1 MGKKLLFFKIFNKIV
16 RCNMFLIV
24 NARRK
29 YTFLELREIPWD
41 DDFISKEV
49 IKLSMILINWRF
61 DYPNFLSG

>member
-29 YTFLELREIPWD
+29 YTFLELREIP
-41 DDFISKEV
+41 
-49 IKLSMILINWRF
+49 
-61 DYPNFLSG
+61 